1 MTRAMQKKMPRKK
14 RSITRARRFQSSWQ
28 RWAALWLWKVLAMEA
43 T

>member
-14 RSITRARRFQSSWQ
+14 RSITLARRFQSSWR
-28 RWAALWLWKVLAMEA
+28 RWAARWLRKVPAMEA